1 MSQSSGAAKQTK
13 AQSESTSP
21 ATIKS
26 LIANLAAKDWRIRL
40 RARQSLVNIGAKAVP
55 LLTEAQSNPS
65 LQVRWEVA
73 KALGE
78 IRDPAAAYVLV
89 KVISEEAE
97 SFDVRWV
104 AAEALVSIGRGA
116 VVPLLNAL
124 IANPSSEWLHE
135 GAHHILSH
143 LAGKDRPVE
152 HHELH
157 HLKISY
163 NDLEPALLPVVTALE
178 SDESYLQTPVAAK
191 IALNSLKSQG
201 KV

>member
-1 MSQSSGAAKQTK
+1 MSESSGVAKQTK
-13 AQSESTSP
+13 TQSVSVSS

-26 LIANLAAKDWRIRL
+26 LIADLAAKDWRVRL
-40 RARQSLVNIGAKAVP
+40 KARQSLVNTGAKAVP
-55 LLTEAQSNPS
+55 SLIEALSNPS

-78 IRDPAAAYVLV
+78 IRDPAAADVLV
-89 KVISEEAE
+89 KVIAEEEE

-104 AAEALVSIGRGA
+104 AAEALISIGRGA

-124 IANPSSEWLHE
+124 IANPNSEWLHE
-135 GAHHILSH
+135 SSHHILSH

-163 NDLEPALLPVVTALE
+163 NDLEPALLSVVTALE

-191 IALNSLKSQG
+191 IVLNSLKSQG
-201 KV
+201 RV